1 MARDYYQILGVERKA
16 DEKEIKKAYRK
27 LARQLHPDRNPNNK
41 TAEAKF
47 KEVNEAYQTLSDK
60 EKRRLYDEFG
70 SDYDKVRQAGYATAG
85 HPGAGG
91 RPGASGYPGA
101 GGAGVDFG
109 DLFNQARRNR
119 GAGSTAGEGA
129 EGADV
134 GDLFENLFSGFRG
147 NGREQA
153 GGRAGGFNTG
163 GTRQRGRGPRRGDD
177 VEHPLEI
184 SLHESIHGTQRNL
197 QLALRDPATGATD
210 IRSVTV
216 KIPAGVREGAR
227 VRAANQG
234 GPGVNGGAGG
244 DLYLK
249 ISIQPH
255 PFWKREGDDLH
266 CEVPI
271 TFAEAAMGATINV
284 PGLHGEVQMKIP
296 PGTQSGQTFR
306 LSGRGVPHLKG
317 GGGGDQYVKV
327 KVAVPKNL
335 GPREEE
341 LIRELSRLRDQSVRL
356 DLPRR
361 L

>member
-1 MARDYYQILGVERKA
+1 MVRDYYQILGVERKA
-16 DEKEIKKAYRK
+16 DEKEIKRAYRK
-27 LARQLHPDRNPNNK
+27 LARQLHPDRNPDNK
-41 TAEAKF
+41 DAEAKF
-47 KEVNEAYQTLSDK
+47 KEVSEAYQTLSDK

-70 SDYDKVRQAGYATAG
+70 PDYDKVRNAGYATAG
-85 HPGAGG
+85 QRG
-91 RPGASGYPGA
+91 GYPGA
-101 GGAGVDFG
+101 GSAGVDFG
-109 DLFNQARRNR
+109 DLFNQARRSR
-119 GAGSTAGEGA
+119 GAGSTRSTPGSGEGF

-153 GGRAGGFNTG
+153 GGRTGGFSVG
-163 GTRQRGRGPRRGDD
+163 GARAKGRGPRKGDD

-184 SLHESIHGTQRNL
+184 SLAESIHGTQRNL
-197 QLALRDPATGATD
+197 QLALRDPDTGATD
-210 IRSVTV
+210 IRNVTV

-234 GPGVNGGAGG
+234 APGVNGGAGG

-249 ISIQPH
+249 IAIQPH
-255 PFWKREGDDLH
+255 AFWKREGDDLH

-271 TFAEAAMGATINV
+271 TFAEATLGATITV
-284 PGLHGEVQMKIP
+284 PGLTGEVQMKVP

-317 GGGGDQYVKV
+317 DGSGDQYVKV
-327 KVAVPKNL
+327 KVSVPKNL

-341 LIRELSRLRDQSVRL
+341 LIRELSRLRDQNVRL
-356 DLPRR
+356 DLPRS

>member
-1 MARDYYQILGVERKA
+1 MAKDYYQILGVERKA

-27 LARQLHPDRNPNNK
+27 LARQLHPDRNPNDK
-41 TAEAKF
+41 GAEAKF
-47 KEVNEAYQTLSDK
+47 KEVSEAYQTLSDK
-60 EKRRLYDEFG
+60 EKRQMFDQFG
-70 SDYDKVRQAGYATAG
+70 SDYDKVRQSGYAAG
-85 HPGAGG
+85 RH
-91 RPGASGYPGA
+91 ASAASYPGA

-109 DLFNQARRNR
+109 DLFNQSRRGR
-119 GAGSTAGEGA
+119 GGA
-129 EGADV
+129 EAAEGPEV

-147 NGREQA
+147 SNGREQA
-153 GGRAGGFNTG
+153 GSRSGGFNIG
-163 GTRQRGRGPRRGDD
+163 ARAKPRGPHKGDD

-184 SLHESIHGTQRNL
+184 SLPESILGTQRSL
-197 QLALRDPATGATD
+197 QLAIRDAATGGTD
-210 IRSVTV
+210 VRNVTV

-234 GPGVNGGAGG
+234 APGTNGGVGG

-255 PFWKREGDDLH
+255 SFWKREGDDLH

-284 PGLHGEVQMKIP
+284 PGLNGEVQMKIP
-296 PGTQSGQTFR
+296 AGTQSGQTFR
-306 LSGRGVPHLKG
+306 LSGRGVLHVKG
-317 GGGGDQYVKV
+317 GGSGDQYVKV

-335 GPREEE
+335 GPKEEE
-341 LIRELSRLRDQSVRL
+341 LIRELSRLRDQNVRL
-356 DLPRR
+356 DLPRS